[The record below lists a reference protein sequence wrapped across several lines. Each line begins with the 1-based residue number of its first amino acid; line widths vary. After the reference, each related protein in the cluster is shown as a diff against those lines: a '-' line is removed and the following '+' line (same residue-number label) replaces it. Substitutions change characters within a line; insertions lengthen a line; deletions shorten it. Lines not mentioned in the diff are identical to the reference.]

1 MLSSSIG
8 QTNKFNG
15 RKYRSREMLFLA
27 PQIASWVNF
36 TTEFWYKT
44 GPSNQHS
51 TRSNGLWTESPTAE
65 SPSSD
70 SRGRSDVALS

>member
-51 TRSNGLWTESPTAE
+51 TRSNVCVGSPTGGA
-65 SPSSD
+65 PSSD